1 MKKNSVSGALLTWVC
16 IGLLAVTL
24 GCILLKY
31 ITLNVLVERLHVNNA
46 FTEAILD
53 LNAET
58 IETLSQGITVDWE
71 ALYPHDGENTI
82 IESPSTPI
90 DRYRERIQGAET
102 DISSYATE
110 MLPFYRDAV
119 NLAAEFERAIG
130 WNFVPYSEYNGV
142 CVLENGYLAVFSPD
156 QDVTDSADATV
167 ELAEFCARQGAD
179 FLYVEYPCKISKYD
193 DPDISGYSDFSNQ
206 RADAF
211 LARMGEAGI
220 PYLDI
225 RENIHEAGLV
235 HRDLFYNTDHHWK
248 AETGLWAS
256 GLILQELHDRFGMD
270 THSEVLDAGN
280 FTMEVYPDW
289 FLGSQGKKV
298 TLAQAT
304 PEDFTLIYPKAETLF
319 HYVIPS
325 LGIDTVGD
333 FSVTYDMSQMEP
345 KDYYGKNPYGAYNHA
360 DQPLI
365 QIENERVADNGR
377 VLIIHTSFS
386 NCVIPFLAMDIKQVD
401 ALDLRHFT
409 GSVRSY
415 IEQTQ
420 PDVVIVASTCGQE
433 GAVNDWVTHT
443 NIWDFS

>member
-1 MKKNSVSGALLTWVC
+1 MKKNTVSGALLTWVC
-16 IGLLAVTL
+16 IGLLVVTL
-24 GCILLKY
+24 GFILLKY
-31 ITLNVLVERLHVNNA
+31 VTLNVLVERLHVNNEFA
-46 FTEAILD
+46 EAVLD
-53 LNAET
+53 VDAET
-58 IETLSQGITVDWE
+58 IGTLSQVVNVDWE
-71 ALYPHDGENTI
+71 ALYPHKGETAIDN
-82 IESPSTPI
+82 SHSAPI
-90 DRYRERIQGAET
+90 DRYRERIQGAGT
-102 DISSYATE
+102 DISRYATE
-110 MLPFYRDAV
+110 MLPFYGDAV

-130 WNFVPYSEYNGV
+130 WNYVPYSEYNGV
-142 CVLENGYLAVFSPD
+142 RVLENGYLAVFSPD

-211 LARMGEAGI
+211 LARMEEAGI

-225 RENIHEAGLV
+225 RESIHEAGLA
-235 HRDLFYNTDHHWK
+235 HRDLFYKTDHHWK

-256 GLILQELHDRFGMD
+256 GLMLQALHDRFGMD

-280 FTMEVYPDW
+280 FTMDVYPDW

-304 PEDFTLIYPKAETLF
+304 PEDITLLYPKAETRF
-319 HYVIPS
+319 HYVIPN

-333 FSVTYDMSQMEP
+333 FSVTYDMTQVETI
-345 KDYYGKNPYGAYNHA
+345 DYYGKNPYDAYNHA
-360 DQPLI
+360 DQALI
-365 QIENERVADNGR
+365 RLENELIEDNGK

-420 PDVVIVASTCGQE
+420 PDVVIVASTSGQE

-443 NIWDFS
+443 NIWDYS

>member
-1 MKKNSVSGALLTWVC
+1 MKKNTVSGALLTWICV
-16 IGLLAVTL
+16 GLLVVTL
-24 GCILLKY
+24 GCILLRY
-31 ITLNVLVERLHVNNA
+31 VTLNVLVERFHVNNA
-46 FTEAILD
+46 FTEAVLKLD
-53 LNAET
+53 AET
-58 IETLSQGITVDWE
+58 IETLAQGVNVNWE
-71 ALYPHDGENTI
+71 VLYPHAEENTI
-82 IESPSTPI
+82 IESRSTPV
-90 DRYRERIQGAET
+90 DRYRARIQGVET
-102 DISSYATE
+102 GISTYATE
-110 MLPFYRDAV
+110 LLPFYWDAV
-119 NLAAEFERAIG
+119 ELAAGFERAIG

-142 CVLENGYLAVFSPD
+142 RVLENGYLAVFAPD
-156 QDVTDSADATV
+156 QDITDSADATV

-211 LARMGEAGI
+211 LARMDEAGI

-225 RENIHEAGLV
+225 RESIHEAGLA
-235 HRDLFYNTDHHWK
+235 HRELFYKTDHHWK

-256 GLILQELHDRFGMD
+256 GLILQALHDRFSMD
-270 THSEVLDAGN
+270 THCEVLDAGN
-280 FTMEVYPDW
+280 FTMDVYPDW

-304 PEDFTLIYPKAETLF
+304 PEDFTLIWPKAETLF

-333 FSVTYDMSQMEP
+333 FSVTYDMTQVETI
-345 KDYYGKNPYGAYNHA
+345 DYYGKNPYAAYNHA
-360 DQPLI
+360 DQALI
-365 QIENERVADNGR
+365 RLENELIEDNGK

-386 NCVIPFLAMDIKQVD
+386 NCVIPFLAMGIKQVD
-401 ALDLRHFT
+401 ALDLRSFT

-433 GAVNDWVTHT
+433 GAVNDRVTHT
-443 NIWDFS
+443 NIWDYS